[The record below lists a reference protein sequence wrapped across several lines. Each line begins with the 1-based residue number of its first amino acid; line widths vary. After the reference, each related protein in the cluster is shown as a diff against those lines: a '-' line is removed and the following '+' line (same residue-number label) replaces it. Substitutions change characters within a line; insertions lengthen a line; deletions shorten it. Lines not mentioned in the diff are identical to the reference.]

1 MKNKKLAKVLVH
13 LMAIGV
19 GALLGVVI
27 AIFDFGF
34 LEFFLSA
41 FLGYNIAV
49 IIHEG
54 GHLVFGLLSGYGF
67 SSFRIWS
74 FMILKGERGLE
85 FKRYK
90 LAGTGGQCLM
100 IPPNGRNEDAPVL
113 LYNLGGVIFNLIL
126 SLVCFYFYFAYPDVI
141 ILSCTMLLTG
151 VLSAFTLLTNGI
163 PMYIG
168 GIANDGMNALSL
180 RKDKSAKTAF
190 LNQLRMNRGQIC
202 GQKLS
207 DMPDEWFAIPDG
219 ADRQNTAYSSIAV
232 FRVNRN
238 FESLDTLKSEKE
250 IEELLNSDW
259 NIIGLHRNLLNC
271 DLAYCR
277 LVNYG
282 SSADVGLVNTP
293 EMMTFRKAMKNFM
306 SVIRTEYALSLIHD
320 GNTADAEKKLALF
333 EKAAKTSPYI
343 ADIKVE
349 RELVALAKDSEGK
362 RKTENK
368 TEQNI

>member
-74 FMILKGERGLE
+74 FMVLKGERGLE

-113 LYNLGGVIFNLIL
+113 LYNLGGVVFNLIL

-141 ILSCTMLLTG
+141 ILSCTLLLTG
-151 VLSAFTLLTNGI
+151 VLSVFTLLTNGI
-163 PMYIG
+163 PIIIG
-168 GIANDGMNALSL
+168 GMPNDGLNAFVLA
-180 RKDKSAKTAF
+180 KDKASKTAF
-190 LNQLRMNRGQIC
+190 FNQLRVADAQVRGIR
-202 GQKLS
+202 LT
-207 DMPDEWFAIPDG
+207 DMPDEWFFVPEEVSEK
-219 ADRQNTAYSSIAV
+219 NLFYSTLKV
-232 FRVNRN
+232 FACNRT
-238 FESLDTLKSEKE
+238 LDTLDTVKCEAE
-250 IEELLNSDW
+250 IEALLNSNW
-259 NIIGLHRNLLNC
+259 LIIGLHRALLTI
-271 DLAYCR
+271 DLIYCR
-277 LVNYG
+277 LVNHGRGNGYR
-282 SSADVGLVNTP
+282 ALVTQDVKNV
-293 EMMTFRKAMKNFM
+293 MKSMKNNPA
-306 SVIRTEYALSLIHD
+306 ILRTEYAAELLYD
-320 GNTADAEKKLALF
+320 GNKAAADKKLCEFDAAL
-333 EKAAKTSPYI
+333 KTHPYPG
-343 ADIKVE
+343 
-349 RELVALAKDSEGK
+349 DSELE
-362 RKTENK
+362 RQLVNLALERYNSNL
-368 TEQNI
+368 ER